1 MGLLTTTPS
10 GLEHLA
16 ANCGTWAGD
25 VAVASMPE
33 VSSAAR
39 QPSAAAAETVHA
51 RLGLSGEELS
61 GRMATTAAKLAI
73 TAGTFTAQDQQSS
86 ALLTSVAP
94 DI

>member
-16 ANCGTWAGD
+16 ASCRTWAGE
-25 VAVASMPE
+25 VAAASTPE
-33 VSSAAR
+33 GSSAAW
-39 QPSAAAAETVHA
+39 QPSAAAAATVHA

-61 GRMATTAAKLAI
+61 GRMASTAAKLT
-73 TAGTFTAQDQQSS
+73 TAAGSFTAQDQQSS
-86 ALLTSVAP
+86 ALLTSVAS